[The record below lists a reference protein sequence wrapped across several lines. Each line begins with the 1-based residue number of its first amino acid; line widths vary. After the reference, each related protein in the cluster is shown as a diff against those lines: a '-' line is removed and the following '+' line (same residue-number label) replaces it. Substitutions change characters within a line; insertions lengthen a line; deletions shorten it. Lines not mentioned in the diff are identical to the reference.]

1 MNAID
6 LLKADHERVKAI
18 LNQLSEST
26 ERGVKKR
33 TELLAKLEMEISL
46 HTRLEEEILY
56 PAFRKAG
63 GKDQEIMYHEAK
75 EEHRTVDSLVLPD
88 LKQTSPSTT
97 EFSGR
102 VKVVKE
108 LLEHHIEEEESEMFP
123 QARKLLGKALL
134 EELGEDPDAAL
145 DDLPLDEP
153 QADEAKA

>member
-6 LLKADHERVKAI
+6 LLKADHERVKS
-18 LNQLSEST
+18 LLTQLSEST

-33 TELLAKLEMEISL
+33 TELLAKLEMEITL
-46 HTRLEEEILY
+46 HTQLEEEILY

-63 GKDQEIMYHEAK
+63 GKEQDIMYHEAK

-88 LKQTSPSTT
+88 LKQTDPSST

-108 LLEHHIEEEESEMFP
+108 LLEHHIEEEETEMFP
-123 QARKLLGKALL
+123 QAKKLLGKAVL
-134 EELGEDPDAAL
+134 EQLGTEMEAMKTAYKKAQASKPLAA
-145 DDLPLDEP
+145 
-153 QADEAKA
+153 